1 VRLAVLGLGSA
12 GRRHAENL
20 LSLGHEVVGWDP
32 QRGSDLPD
40 VGRADSLEEA
50 LASAAA
56 VVVASPSSAHAEQ
69 ARAALEAGRDV
80 LVEKPLATN
89 AADAE
94 ALAVLAER
102 TGRTCGVAMNLRFHP
117 AVRRL
122 RELVSERA
130 LGKPLL
136 ASAWFGYD
144 LRRWRPGSDYRG
156 SYSARAELGGGIVLD
171 AIHELD
177 YLLSLLGPVAE
188 VGARVARLSDLEVDV
203 EDVAVCWL
211 RFRSGALA
219 SVDLNFFE
227 PAYRRGCLIA
237 GSDATARW
245 DWNLGTITVFSSGGS
260 EELDVRYDVSES
272 YRASAADFVDA
283 LESGR
288 PPEATAAE
296 GVAALRVADAIK
308 QSAAA
313 GGHALEIR

>member
-1 VRLAVLGLGSA
+1 M
-12 GRRHAENL
+12 
-20 LSLGHEVVGWDP
+20 
-32 QRGSDLPD
+32 
-40 VGRADSLEEA
+40 
-50 LASAAA
+50 
-56 VVVASPSSAHAEQ
+56 VVASPSSAHAEH

-89 AADAE
+89 ADDAE
-94 ALAVLAER
+94 ALAVYAEQA
-102 TGRTCGVAMNLRFHP
+102 GCTCAVAMNLHFHP

-122 RELVSERA
+122 RKLVSERA

-144 LRRWRPGSDYRG
+144 LRRWRPGTDYRS

-177 YLLSLLGPVAE
+177 YLLWLLGPVAE
-188 VGARVARLSDLEVDV
+188 VGARVDRLSDLEVDV
-203 EDVAVCWL
+203 EDVAVSWL

-245 DWNLGTITVFSSGGS
+245 DWNLGTITLVSGDGS
-260 EELDVRYDVSES
+260 KALDVGYDVSES
-272 YRASAADFVDA
+272 YRAGAVDFVNA

-288 PPEATAAE
+288 PPETPAAE

-308 QSAAA
+308 RSAAA
-313 GGHALEIR
+313 GGHPVEIG